1 MRLPLLLAFRFLK
14 SSSQEQS
21 ISTMLKICFISIVL
35 GTGSLTLVAAIMKG
49 FEAATHKKLKGVHAD
64 LIIDG
69 TGKSINYLKLT
80 EVLSAEFAGSVAAS
94 SPTSLHHVMLQTTQ
108 NLDEPGV
115 IESSICLLKAINPET
130 ESQVSALGEMMT
142 QSRGAPNSSPWQSFS
157 DSTIALGESLAQRL
171 NVTLGSTLTLLY
183 QSDESQSPSS
193 ESVAFERKQVTIGA
207 LFKTGIH
214 DFDEQV
220 IVASF
225 ALVNQ
230 MYAERITQVA
240 LSLTDSRNA
249 PRVKEELH
257 KRLSLD
263 VFSWK
268 DLYPPLVSALTLER
282 YAMWLILM
290 LVTLVAS
297 LTIVALLYMYTK
309 HKIVDIALLKSMG
322 MSNGA
327 IRELFLWIA
336 TLITCTATACG
347 ISLAALCTWLLN
359 TYPFIKLPDVYY
371 VSHLPATLDLIII
384 GSVALFALFVS
395 LCAGLFPNSS
405 LQTMRV
411 ARILKGL
418 GS

>member
-64 LIIDG
+64 LIIDSS
-69 TGKSINYLKLT
+69 GKSINYPKLT
-80 EVLSAEFAGSVAAS
+80 EVLSAEFAESVAAS

-108 NLDEPGV
+108 NLEEPDV
-115 IESSICLLKAINPET
+115 LESSICLLKAINPET
-130 ESQVSALGEMMT
+130 EQNISALGEMIT
-142 QSRGAPNSSPWQSFS
+142 ESSGPPWESFS
-157 DSTIALGESLAQRL
+157 DSSIALGESLARRL
-171 NVTLGSTLTLLY
+171 NVTLGSTITLLY
-183 QSDESQSPSS
+183 QADESQAPSS
-193 ESVAFERKQVTIGA
+193 DSVALERKQVTVGA

-225 ALVNQ
+225 ALVDQ

-240 LSLTDSRNA
+240 LTLTDSRNA
-249 PRVKEELH
+249 PQVKEALH

-290 LVTLVAS
+290 LVTLVGKS
-297 LTIVALLYMYTK
+297 YDRRTTLYV
-309 HKIVDIALLKSMG
+309 HKA
-322 MSNGA
+322 
-327 IRELFLWIA
+327 
-336 TLITCTATACG
+336 
-347 ISLAALCTWLLN
+347 
-359 TYPFIKLPDVYY
+359 
-371 VSHLPATLDLIII
+371 
-384 GSVALFALFVS
+384 
-395 LCAGLFPNSS
+395 
-405 LQTMRV
+405 
-411 ARILKGL
+411 
-418 GS
+418 